1 MFPSFLIIFAASKNI
16 WISGDY
22 ISKRLS
28 NHYKLKNEGL
38 WKKDEGEDLRVKKL
52 IGEITKLLPER
63 SKIKTDLLYFKY
75 APILVMLMRWY
86 GVSQFYDNKMEI
98 KLWYEENEEPVWF
111 FYFITYILYPI
122 SLWKGQVL
130 HRLCVEWRIPILY
143 IAGVNVIHIM
153 YDSVVITK
161 QMYYCDM
168 FLITLILILY
178 AYVAISK
185 LQHHRSWTSCSRW

>member
-1 MFPSFLIIFAASKNI
+1 M
-16 WISGDY
+16 D
-22 ISKRLS
+22 
-28 NHYKLKNEGL
+28 
-38 WKKDEGEDLRVKKL
+38 KDENDQRVNRMFGEIVKL
-52 IGEITKLLPER
+52 IPER

-75 APILVMLMRWY
+75 APILVMLFRWY

-98 KLWYEENEEPVWF
+98 TVWF

-130 HRLCVEWRIPILY
+130 HRLCVAWRIPILY
-143 IAGVNVIHIM
+143 IAGVNVIHVMFGSI
-153 YDSVVITK
+153 VITN

-168 FLITLILILY
+168 FLITLILIIY

-185 LQHHRSWTSCSRW
+185 LQHHRSRTSCSC